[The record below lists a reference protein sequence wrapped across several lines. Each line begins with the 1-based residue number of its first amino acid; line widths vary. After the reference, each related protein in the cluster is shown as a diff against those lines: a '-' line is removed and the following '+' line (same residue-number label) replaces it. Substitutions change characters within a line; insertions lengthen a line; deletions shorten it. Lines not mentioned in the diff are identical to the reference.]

1 MQKIN
6 LEQAQAG
13 MVLAR
18 AVTNEKGI
26 TLCGEGTALTD
37 SLIERLRKMAI
48 QKVAVEGHPVDDGSE
63 ELSPETM
70 REVIMERF
78 RLVRKNHLN
87 NAIMKALLENLE
99 TEG

>member
-6 LEQAQAG
+6 LEQAQTG

-37 SLIERLRKMAI
+37 SLIERLKKMAI

-63 ELSPETM
+63 ELSPETI

-87 NAIMKALLENLE
+87 NAIMRVLLKKLE

>member
-6 LEQAQAG
+6 LDQAQAG
-13 MVLAR
+13 MTLAR

-37 SLIERLRKMAI
+37 SLIARLE
-48 QKVAVEGHPVDDGSE
+48 KVAIHRLVVEGHPVDDGSE
-63 ELSPETM
+63 ELSPETK

-78 RLVRKNHLN
+78 RHARKNPLN
-87 NAIMKALLENLE
+87 NAIMQVLLEKLE
-99 TEG
+99 AKG

>member
-18 AVTNEKGI
+18 AITNEKGI

-37 SLIERLRKMAI
+37 SLIERLKKMAI

-70 REVIMERF
+70 REVIIERF
-78 RLVRKNHLN
+78 RLVRKNYLN

>member
-6 LEQAQAG
+6 LDQAQAG
-13 MVLAR
+13 MTLAR

-37 SLIERLRKMAI
+37 SLIARLEKMAI
-48 QKVAVEGHPVDDGSE
+48 HRLVVEGHPVDDGSE
-63 ELSPETM
+63 EFSPETM
-70 REVIMERF
+70 REIIMERF
-78 RLVRKNHLN
+78 RHVRENHLN
-87 NAIMKALLENLE
+87 NAIMRVLLKKLE